1 MPWPTCEI
9 VCGKIRKFSGRQTP
23 VLFGSGEEASQAGE
37 RFLVYRGFTVKM
49 DPLSLIAC
57 LPHSSHHFDGSE
69 EELNSCSSMEE
80 EIWRK
85 LPQELLERILASLPL
100 PSLLRLCTV
109 CKCWNSL
116 FMSPKFLELRTDLFC
131 SQKPCYL
138 MSAFVVQ
145 KTVGFAFF
153 NPVLKIWHQML
164 MPGSLWAEGQHNN
177 SHHQPALVASDS
189 GLLLLG
195 FGEPQVPYV
204 YDSYVV
210 CNPVTGAVKKVP
222 PVQSV
227 GLRSCIGFLANSSAK
242 TFKIITAWNVTGTM
256 DLTTEIYDSATG
268 NRIETANEF
277 SPVVAPTDCHQ
288 SGVFCNGFMYVIS
301 REPMMLVGLDIEKYS
316 WSEIVR
322 VPDFIMRP
330 HLIERFGCLMVV
342 GGVDNIFSHSR
353 SPNPQSIGIW
363 KLNPVQREWI
373 EVERLPKALCQE
385 LQKWI
390 NFVEFQCLGQH
401 DILYLSSKGGR
412 DVLAYSLSNKSW
424 HWLPDAPMTA
434 VHPGNPWWM
443 PVPFEPSMSAEV

>member
-9 VCGKIRKFSGRQTP
+9 VCCKIRKFSGSQTP

-80 EIWRK
+80 KIWRK

-153 NPVLKIWHQML
+153 NPVFKIWHQML

-288 SGVFCNGFMYVIS
+288 SGVFCNGFIALGSGSSTQYS
-301 REPMMLVGLDIEKYS
+301 ENGLRLRGCQKHS
-316 WSEIVR
+316 ARSFKSGSTLWS
-322 VPDFIMRP
+322 F
-330 HLIERFGCLMVV
+330 
-342 GGVDNIFSHSR
+342 N
-353 SPNPQSIGIW
+353 
-363 KLNPVQREWI
+363 
-373 EVERLPKALCQE
+373 A
-385 LQKWI
+385 
-390 NFVEFQCLGQH
+390 
-401 DILYLSSKGGR
+401 
-412 DVLAYSLSNKSW
+412 
-424 HWLPDAPMTA
+424 
-434 VHPGNPWWM
+434 
-443 PVPFEPSMSAEV
+443 